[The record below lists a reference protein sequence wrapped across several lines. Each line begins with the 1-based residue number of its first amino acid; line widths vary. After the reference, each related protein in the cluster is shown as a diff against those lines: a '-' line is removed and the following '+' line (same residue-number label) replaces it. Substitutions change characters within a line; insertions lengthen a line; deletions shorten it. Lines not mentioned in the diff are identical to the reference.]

1 MNGRLLLLALPLT
14 LACAARSGRV
24 EAPAED
30 RAVWDTEKGKQ
41 AAQLDLVR
49 ALTNGNGPDQALSM
63 IADLRAAGVKGPEID
78 VLQARA
84 LRRVGLL
91 DDAEALLVK
100 RTKSD
105 RRYAD
110 GWMEL
115 GVLRMEQREI
125 DGAVDAFRRAIKL
138 ERDDAEAH
146 NNLGFALMAANRG
159 DEAVDALRKSL
170 EIDPSQGRTRNNL
183 GFALLSAER
192 DDEAY
197 RVFRAMSTEADAR
210 YNMGLGLELRGDAD
224 AASQQYQTALASN
237 PAHRSAQ
244 TRLTSLN
251 NASSAP
257 PGHSNPSPQERP

>member
-1 MNGRLLLLALPLT
+1 MSRRRLLLALPLAA
-14 LACAARSGRV
+14 ACAARTGKVDAPV
-24 EAPAED
+24 EE

-41 AAQLDLVR
+41 AAQLELVG
-49 ALTNGNGPDQALSM
+49 ALTNGNSPDQALSL
-63 IADLRAAGVKGPEID
+63 IADLRAAGVDGPEID

-91 DDAEALLVK
+91 DDAEALLLK

-115 GVLRMEQREI
+115 GVLRMEQRDVE
-125 DGAVDAFRRAIKL
+125 GAILAFEKTIKL
-138 ERDDAEAH
+138 NRSNAEAY
-146 NNLGFALMAANRG
+146 NNLGFALMAGSEG
-159 DEAVDALRKSL
+159 DLAVVALRKSL

-183 GFALLSAER
+183 GFALLSEGR

-210 YNMGLGLELRGDAD
+210 YNMGLGLELRGDAS

-237 PAHRSAQ
+237 PDHRSAQ
-244 TRLTSLN
+244 NRLQSLN
-251 NASSAP
+251 NSSSAP
-257 PGHSNPSPQERP
+257 PGHNNPSP

>member
-1 MNGRLLLLALPLT
+1 MSVRRLLLVLPLAA
-14 LACAARSGRV
+14 ACAARSGKV
-24 EAPAED
+24 DAPLEE
-30 RAVWDTEKGKQ
+30 RAVWDTQKGKQ
-41 AAQLDLVR
+41 ATQLDLVR
-49 ALTNGNGPDQALSM
+49 ALTNGNSPDQALAM
-63 IADLRAAGVKGPEID
+63 IADLRAAGVEGPEID

-115 GVLRMEQREI
+115 GVLRMEQKDI
-125 DGAVDAFRRAIKL
+125 DGAIVAFEKAIKL
-138 ERDDAEAH
+138 DRNDAEAY
-146 NNLGFALMAANRG
+146 NNLGFALMAG
-159 DEAVDALRKSL
+159 DRADQAVVALRKSL

-183 GFALLSAER
+183 GFALLSAGR

-210 YNMGLGLELRGDAD
+210 YNMGLGLELRGDNT

-237 PAHRSAQ
+237 PDHRSAQ
-244 TRLTSLN
+244 NRLQSLN
-251 NASSAP
+251 TTSSAP
-257 PGHSNPSPQERP
+257 PGHSNPSP